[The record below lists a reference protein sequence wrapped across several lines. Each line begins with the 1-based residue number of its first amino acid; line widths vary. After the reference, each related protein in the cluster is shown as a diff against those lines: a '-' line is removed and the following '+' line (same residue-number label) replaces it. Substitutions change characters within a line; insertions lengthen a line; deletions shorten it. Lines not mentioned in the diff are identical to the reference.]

1 MESES
6 KNVVIFSSCMEAWG
20 GSEELW
26 SQAAELLA
34 QQGFKI
40 HVYKFTVDFAQPRIK
55 ELQALGFQITDLV
68 KYNVSAFRRIWNRF
82 LPFHPYRTLPVYIRK
97 FLAREVDRLE
107 PALFLVSQGTGFDGI
122 PFVNLCPL
130 EKYPYAIVSL
140 KTDKNHWA
148 YDWEREL
155 IKKTW
160 QNSARNFFV
169 SEENKQLNAEQF
181 NLKPDN
187 LEVVFNPY
195 STQFDEPIPWTFDSS
210 EKVRIA
216 CPARLYP
223 LDKGQDILLRVLA
236 DPKWRQ
242 RNLEVSFFGKGA
254 NEHGLKDLAKYL
266 KLENVSFRGQVSD
279 MAGIWRE
286 HPAIILP
293 SRNEGLPIVLI
304 EAMLCGRVPIVT
316 DVGGNRDVI
325 ENNVTGFLAKSVDES
340 GVDEAMERAWQ
351 NMSKWEE
358 MGKLAAEKVRAIVPA
373 NPAQVFADK
382 LLTIIEENKALVVD
396 SEDE

>member
-1 MESES
+1 MET
-6 KNVVIFSSCMEAWG
+6 WG

-26 SQAAELLA
+26 SQSAEILA
-34 QQGFKI
+34 KQGFNL
-40 HVYKFTVDFAQPRIK
+40 HVYKFTVDFSHPRIK
-55 ELQALGFQITDLV
+55 HLLSLGFKITDLD
-68 KYNVSAFRRIWNRF
+68 KYNVGLIRRVWNRF
-82 LPFHPYRTLPVYIRK
+82 LPHHPYRTLPVYIRK
-97 FLAREVDRLE
+97 FLGREVNRLK
-107 PALFLVSQGTGFDGI
+107 PILFLVSQGTGFDGI
-122 PFVNLCPL
+122 PFLSNCPL
-130 EKYPYAIVSL
+130 EKYPYVIVSL

-148 YDWEREL
+148 FDWERDF

-187 LEVVFNPY
+187 LEVIFNPY
-195 STQFDEPIPWTFDSS
+195 STRFDEPIPWTFSQN
-210 EKVRIA
+210 ETVKIA

-223 LDKGQDILLRVLA
+223 MDKGQDILMRVLA
-236 DPKWRQ
+236 DKKWRE

-254 NEHGLKDLAKYL
+254 NERGLKDFANYL
-266 KLENVSFRGQVSD
+266 ELKNVAFRGQVSD

-325 ENNVTGFLAKSVDES
+325 DNDVTGFLAKSVDEP
-340 GVDEAMERAWQ
+340 GVDEAMERAWKQ
-351 NMSKWEE
+351 RNEWEQI
-358 MGKLAAEKVRAIVPA
+358 GKLASQKVRAIVPA
-373 NPAQVFADK
+373 NPVQIFADK
-382 LLTIIEENKALVVD
+382 LLTIIEENKSYGD
-396 SEDE
+396 DDDE

>member
-1 MESES
+1 
-6 KNVVIFSSCMEAWG
+6 MEAWG

-26 SQAAELLA
+26 SQSAEILA
-34 QQGFKI
+34 GHGYHI
-40 HVYKFTVDFAQPRIK
+40 HVYKFTVDFSQPHIK
-55 ELQALGFQITDLV
+55 KLLELGFKITDLN
-68 KYNVSAFRRIWNRF
+68 KYGVSITRRIWNRF
-82 LPFHPYRTLPVYIRK
+82 LPHNVHRTLPVYIKK
-97 FLAREVDRLE
+97 FLGREVDKLK
-107 PALFLVSQGTGFDGI
+107 PALFIVSQGTGFDGL
-122 PFVNLCPL
+122 PFLRFCPL
-130 EKYPYAIVSL
+130 EKYPYVIIAL
-140 KTDKNHWA
+140 KTEKNDWA
-148 YDWEREL
+148 FDGERKFF
-155 IKKTW
+155 IKTW
-160 QNSARNFFV
+160 RNAARNYFV

-195 STQFDEPIPWTFDSS
+195 STQFDAPIPWEFNPNETV
-210 EKVRIA
+210 KIA

-223 LDKGQDILLRVLA
+223 FDKGQDILLRVLA
-236 DPKWRQ
+236 DKKWRE

-254 NEHGLKDLAKYL
+254 NERGLKDFADYL
-266 KLENVSFRGQVSD
+266 ELENVSFRGQVSD
-279 MAGIWRE
+279 MAAIWHE

-325 ENNVTGFLAKSVDES
+325 DNNVTGFLAKSIDEA
-340 GVDEAMERAWQ
+340 GVDEAMERAWLR
-351 NMSKWEE
+351 MDDWET
-358 MGKLAAEKVRAIVPA
+358 MGKLASEKVRAIVPT

-382 LLTIIEENKALVVD
+382 LLTVINETAINGE